1 MSQESIKPINVAEEL
16 SNSFLEYSMSVIISR
31 ALPDVRDG
39 LKPSQRRVLYAMRQ
53 LGVTPGKAHVKC
65 AKIVGETMGNYHPHG
80 DQSIYSTLVNMGQP
94 WSMREMLVD
103 GQGNFG
109 SVEGDAAASMR
120 YTEARLHHLGMAMME
135 DLDKDTV
142 DFQPNYD
149 GSQEEPTVLPSAF
162 PNFLVNGGTG
172 IAVGMATN
180 LAPHNL
186 GEVIDGICAQIEN
199 PEITLPELMQHIKG
213 PDFPVSCEIRG
224 IRGIEEYFR
233 TGRGSMR
240 LRGKVEIEEN
250 ENGKS
255 LIVIREVPY
264 GVNRAVLQERIAEL
278 VNEKTLTGIS
288 GMRDLSDEET
298 RIEIELK
305 RDARAQVVVA
315 QLFKLTALETSFSV
329 NMLAIHKNRPKQL
342 SLKEAIDAYIEHRR
356 EVIIRRTRF
365 LLGKAEERAELLEA
379 FLLALGHLDDFI
391 KIIRDSK
398 NRDEARERLA
408 AYQFSTATAE
418 GLGILIRSQA
428 AVQGD
433 RYVFSERQVNAILEL
448 RLYQLTGLERDKVK
462 GEYDEILETIKDLL
476 DILAREERVLNI
488 IKDELRALKEKHA
501 TPRKCP
507 ILAEAGEI
515 AMEELI
521 ANDAMIVTLSHR
533 GYVKRTPASEYR
545 LQGRG
550 GKGLKGMETKA
561 TAKDEADDFIEHLFS
576 VQAHD
581 YLLFFTNTG
590 RVYVER
596 VYGLPEGSR
605 TSTGRSIKN
614 VLDLKPEEKIAAL
627 LRLERATDENG
638 NDVTFREDAG
648 YIFFATRNGKVKK
661 TALNDFRNYRKAGLT
676 AINLDEGN
684 DLIGVNLT
692 TGDNEIILVTRNG
705 LSVRF
710 TEGVY
715 KKPQGEPGEG
725 EEAAEEETG
734 GDEEAVEDDG
744 TPQIR
749 PQGRATAGVTGIRL
763 GKDDAVIGMAIVTEG
778 ATLLVAAENG
788 LGKRTDFKSY
798 PYRRRGGKGVK
809 TMNVTEKT
817 GKVVSAVAVT
827 EQDELMLMTSTGQ
840 SIRIKVGGEKG
851 IRETGRVA
859 QGVKLLT
866 LKEGEKLQDV
876 AIVIPDGEDAAGE
889 VSEALSDEP
898 GEALQGRELQGEEPA
913 GDDAT

>member
-1 MSQESIKPINVAEEL
+1 MSNDSIKPINVAEEL
-16 SNSFLEYSMSVIISR
+16 SQSFLEYSMSVIISR

-39 LKPSQRRVLYAMRQ
+39 LKPSQRRILYAMRQ

-65 AKIVGETMGNYHPHG
+65 AKIVGETMGNFHPHG
-80 DQSIYSTLVNMGQP
+80 DQAIYTTLVNMGQP
-94 WSMREMLVD
+94 WSMRELLVD

-120 YTEARLHHLGMAMME
+120 YTEARLHHLGMAMMD

-149 GSQEEPTVLPSAF
+149 GSQEEPSVLPSAF

-186 GEVIDGICAQIEN
+186 GEVIDGICAQIDN
-199 PEITLPELMQHIKG
+199 PQITLQGLMQHIKG
-213 PDFPVSCEIRG
+213 PDFPVACEIRG
-224 IRGIEEYFR
+224 IRGIEDYFR

-240 LRGKVEIEEN
+240 LRGKVDIEES
-250 ENGKS
+250 ENGRS

-305 RDARAQVVVA
+305 RDARPQVVVN

-329 NMLAIHKNRPKQL
+329 NMLAIHQNRPKQL

-356 EVIIRRTRF
+356 EVVIRRTKF
-365 LLGKAEERAELLEA
+365 LLGRAEERAELLEA

-391 KIIRDSK
+391 RIIRDSK
-398 NRDEARERLA
+398 NRDEARTRLA
-408 AYQFSTATAE
+408 AYAFPTATAE
-418 GLGILIRSQA
+418 RLGILIRSQA
-428 AVQGD
+428 AIQGD
-433 RYVFSERQVNAILEL
+433 HYVFSERQVNAILEL
-448 RLYQLTGLERDKVK
+448 RLYQLTGMEQDKVK
-462 GEYDEILETIKDLL
+462 SEYDGILLEIKDLL
-476 DILAREERVLNI
+476 DILAREERVLDI
-488 IKDELRALKEKHA
+488 IKDELRAIREKHA

-507 ILAEAGEI
+507 ITAEAGEV
-515 AMEELI
+515 AMEDLI

-550 GKGLKGMETKA
+550 GKGLKGMETRPVG
-561 TAKDEADDFIEHLFS
+561 KDEADDFVEHLFS

-581 YLLFFTNTG
+581 YILFFTNTG

-596 VYGLPEGSR
+596 VFELPEGSR

-614 VLDLKPEEKIAAL
+614 VLNLKPDEKIAAL
-627 LRLERATDENG
+627 LRLERVTDDNG
-638 NDVTFREDAG
+638 NDITFREEAG
-648 YIFFATRNGKVKK
+648 FVFFATRSGKVKK
-661 TALNDFRNYRKAGLT
+661 TALNDFRNFRKDGII
-676 AINLDEGN
+676 AIILEEENE
-684 DLIGVNLT
+684 LIGVRLT
-692 TGDNEIILVTRNG
+692 SGSDDIILVTHEG
-705 LSVRF
+705 MSIRF
-710 TEGVY
+710 H
-715 KKPQGEPGEG
+715 
-725 EEAAEEETG
+725 
-734 GDEEAVEDDG
+734 EDDARPMG
-744 TPQIR
+744 RASMGVAGIR
-749 PQGRATAGVTGIRL
+749 PREGDFVVGLAKATQ
-763 GKDDAVIGMAIVTEG
+763 G
-778 ATLLVAAENG
+778 ATLLVASENG
-788 LGKRTDFKSY
+788 LGKRTPFDD
-798 PYRRRGGKGVK
+798 YRQQSRGGIGIK
-809 TMNVTEKT
+809 TMNVTDKT
-817 GKVVSAVAVT
+817 GPVVGAVT
-827 EQDELMLMTSTGQ
+827 VTEEDELMLMTSTGQ
-840 SIRIKVGGEKG
+840 SIRIRVRE

-866 LKEGEKLQDV
+866 LKDAEKLQDV
-876 AIVIPDGEDAAGE
+876 AIVIPDGDDVRAADAANASDDPA
-889 VSEALSDEP
+889 SEGSLDTPAANDESTGDP
-898 GEALQGRELQGEEPA
+898 SPPA
-913 GDDAT
+913 TTE

>member
-1 MSQESIKPINVAEEL
+1 MSQEQIKLINVAEEL
-16 SNSFLEYSMSVIISR
+16 SSSFLEYSMSVIISR

-65 AKIVGETMGNYHPHG
+65 ARIVGETMGNFHPHG

-94 WSMREMLVD
+94 WSMRDMLVD

-109 SVEGDAAASMR
+109 SVEGDGAASMR

-149 GSQEEPTVLPSAF
+149 GSQDEPTVLPSAF

-186 GEVIDGICAQIEN
+186 GEVIDGICAQIDK
-199 PEITLPELMQHIKG
+199 PDISLAELMHYIKG
-213 PDFPVSCEIRG
+213 PDFPVACEIRG
-224 IRGIEEYFR
+224 IRGIEDYFR

-250 ENGKS
+250 EGGKS
-255 LIVIREVPY
+255 IITIREVPY
-264 GVNRAVLQERIAEL
+264 GVNRATLQERIAEL
-278 VNEKTLTGIS
+278 VNEKVLTGIS
-288 GMRDLSDEET
+288 GMRDLSDAET

-305 RDARAQVVVA
+305 RDARPQVVVN

-329 NMLAIHKNRPKQL
+329 NMLAIHQNRPKQL

-356 EVIIRRTRF
+356 EVIIRRTRY

-408 AYQFSTATAE
+408 AYNFPLATAE
-418 GLGILIRSQA
+418 SLGILIRSQA
-428 AVQGD
+428 AIQGD
-433 RYVFSERQVNAILEL
+433 RYAFSERQVNAILEL
-448 RLYQLTGLERDKVK
+448 RLYQLTGMERDKVK
-462 GEYDEILETIKDLL
+462 AEYDGVLVDIKDLM
-476 DILAREERVLNI
+476 DILARESRVLTI
-488 IKDELRALKEKHA
+488 IKDELRAIKDRHA

-507 ILAEAGEI
+507 IVAEAGEVS
-515 AMEELI
+515 MEDLI

-533 GYVKRTPASEYR
+533 GYIKRTPASEYR

-561 TAKDEADDFIEHLFS
+561 TAKDQPNDFIEHLFS

-581 YLLFFTNTG
+581 YLMFFTNTG

-596 VYGLPEGSR
+596 VYELPEGGR
-605 TSTGRSIKN
+605 TSTGRSIRN
-614 VLDLKPEEKIAAL
+614 VLNLKPEEKIAAL
-627 LRLERATDENG
+627 LRLERTVDEDG
-638 NDVTFREDAG
+638 NDITFREDAG
-648 YIFFATRNGKVKK
+648 FVFFATHTGKVKK
-661 TALNDFRNYRKAGLT
+661 TALNDFRNYRKDGLI
-676 AINLDEGN
+676 AIILEEDNE
-684 DLIGVNLT
+684 LIGVRLT
-692 TGDNEIILVTRNG
+692 SGSDEIILVTHEG
-705 LSVRF
+705 ISLRF
-710 TEGVY
+710 HEEDSRPMGRSSMGVM
-715 KKPQGEPGEG
+715 G
-725 EEAAEEETG
+725 
-734 GDEEAVEDDG
+734 
-744 TPQIR
+744 IR
-749 PQGRATAGVTGIRL
+749 PVEGDFVVGLALVTHGS
-763 GKDDAVIGMAIVTEG
+763 
-778 ATLLVAAENG
+778 TLLVASENG
-788 LGKRTDFKSY
+788 LGKRTPFDD
-798 PYRRRGGKGVK
+798 YRKQSRGGKGII
-809 TMNVTEKT
+809 TMKVNDKT
-817 GKVVSAVAVT
+817 GPLVGAVT
-827 EQDELMLMTSTGQ
+827 VVDSDELMLMTSTGQ
-840 SIRIKVGGEKG
+840 SIRIRVNE
-851 IRETGRVA
+851 IRETGRNA

-866 LKEGEKLQDV
+866 LKDGEKLQD
-876 AIVIPDGEDAAGE
+876 ISLVIPDGEDAEGAAIPLGE
-889 VSEALSDEP
+889 DEPSDEAP
-898 GEALQGRELQGEEPA
+898 AVGEDTTPTGETAE
-913 GDDAT
+913 